1 MFCWLSIT
9 LFKTEQPLQNTE
21 LQEKEEKEKDGKHLG
36 TLIRKNQKI
45 TLFRSKVEGKH
56 SAGKEARAWLCEEK
70 TFAIY
75 ILITS
80 KKSCYLSE

>member
-21 LQEKEEKEKDGKHLG
+21 LQEKEEKEKDGKHIG

-45 TLFRSKVEGKH
+45 TLFRS
-56 SAGKEARAWLCEEK
+56 
-70 TFAIY
+70 
-75 ILITS
+75 
-80 KKSCYLSE
+80 